1 MALSGCE
8 RSEIQSM
15 DGAINSDWLID
26 IAPAADVKFNHDSGI
41 QGDYFLPEIMG
52 SGAAVF
58 DYDNDGYLDIYL
70 INSGSAGQGAS
81 NRLFRQT
88 ADGTFTDATE
98 ESGLGDQGYG
108 MGVAIGDIDND
119 GDLDLLATNYGDDH
133 LYRNNGQGAFTEIT
147 AAAGIKGLRW
157 STSAAFCDVDEDGY
171 LDLYISTYVTNNPPF
186 ACTNG
191 AGEIDYCGPNA
202 YRGVADQLYHNNG
215 DGTFTDISAAS
226 GISQAVNNGLGV
238 VCFDFN
244 GDSHDDLFIAN
255 DGERNQLW
263 LNDGK
268 GNFVDRGVAFGIAV
282 NLFGET
288 EASMGIA
295 LGDVNGDLGLDLFLS
310 HLDEE
315 TNTLYIST
323 KGYTMMDATTRSG
336 LGIASVPYTGFGT
349 ALFDADH
356 DGDLDLAVANGRVR
370 RGQEQ
375 GESLNLFHRIYA
387 EPNLMMENT
396 GSGEFRDFCNSTEP
410 FCQSPAV
417 SRGLLTAD
425 IDRDGDL
432 DMLVTNSNGPVQLF
446 QNNIPKHG
454 GWLMLRVTELNRDAI
469 GALAKIRT
477 GKNWLVRPVI
487 HTYSYLSSG
496 DATVHFGLAQTGR
509 VDEIEITWPDG
520 VVEQFP
526 GTDSNQLLI
535 IRRGDGMNGHD

>member
-147 AAAGIKGLRW
+147 AAAGIKGQRW

-244 GDSHDDLFIAN
+244 GDSYDDLFIAN

-263 LNDGK
+263 LNNGK
-268 GNFVDRGVAFGIAV
+268 
-282 NLFGET
+282 
-288 EASMGIA
+288 
-295 LGDVNGDLGLDLFLS
+295 
-310 HLDEE
+310 
-315 TNTLYIST
+315 
-323 KGYTMMDATTRSG
+323 
-336 LGIASVPYTGFGT
+336 
-349 ALFDADH
+349 
-356 DGDLDLAVANGRVR
+356 
-370 RGQEQ
+370 
-375 GESLNLFHRIYA
+375 
-387 EPNLMMENT
+387 
-396 GSGEFRDFCNSTEP
+396 
-410 FCQSPAV
+410 
-417 SRGLLTAD
+417 
-425 IDRDGDL
+425 
-432 DMLVTNSNGPVQLF
+432 
-446 QNNIPKHG
+446 
-454 GWLMLRVTELNRDAI
+454 
-469 GALAKIRT
+469 
-477 GKNWLVRPVI
+477 
-487 HTYSYLSSG
+487 
-496 DATVHFGLAQTGR
+496 
-509 VDEIEITWPDG
+509 
-520 VVEQFP
+520 
-526 GTDSNQLLI
+526 
-535 IRRGDGMNGHD
+535 

>member
-8 RSEIQSM
+8 RSEIQST
-15 DGAINSDWLID
+15 DETVNFAWLTD
-26 IAPAADVKFNHDSGI
+26 IAPTAEIKFHHDSGI
-41 QGDYFLPEIMG
+41 QGDFFLPEIMG

-58 DYDNDGYLDIYL
+58 DYDNDGYLDVYL
-70 INSGSAGQGAS
+70 INSGSAKQGAS
-81 NRLFRQT
+81 NRLFRQNS
-88 ADGTFTDATE
+88 DGTFSDTTAD
-98 ESGLGDQGYG
+98 SGLGDQGYG
-108 MGVAIGDIDND
+108 MGVAVGDIDND

-147 AAAGIKGLRW
+147 DIAGIKGLRW

-244 GDSHDDLFIAN
+244 GDSYDDVLVAN

-263 LNDGK
+263 INNGK
-268 GNFVDRGVAFGIAV
+268 GEFVDRGITFGIAV
-282 NLFGET
+282 NIFGES

-315 TNTLYIST
+315 TNTLYTST
-323 KGYTMMDATTRSG
+323 KNNTMMDATARSG

-349 ALFDADH
+349 SLFDADH
-356 DGDLDLAVANGRVR
+356 DGDLDLVVANGKVR
-370 RGQEQ
+370 RGKEQ
-375 GESLNLFHRIYA
+375 GESLERFDRIFA
-387 EPNLMMENT
+387 ESNLMMENT
-396 GSGEFRDFCNSTEP
+396 GAGEFGDFCSNTEA
-410 FCQSPAV
+410 FCRSLAV
-417 SRGLLTAD
+417 SRGLLTTD

-432 DMLVTNSNGPVQLF
+432 DVLVTNSNGPVQLF
-446 QNNIPKHG
+446 QNNIPKQG

-469 GALAKIRT
+469 GALVRIRT
-477 GKNWLVRPVI
+477 GKTWLVRPVI

-496 DATVHFGLAQTGR
+496 DATVHFGLAHSGR
-509 VDEIEITWPDG
+509 IDEIEITWPDG
-520 VVEQFP
+520 DKEQFP
-526 GTDSNQLLI
+526 GTDSNQLLV
-535 IRRGDGMNGHD
+535 IRRGDGKDGHD